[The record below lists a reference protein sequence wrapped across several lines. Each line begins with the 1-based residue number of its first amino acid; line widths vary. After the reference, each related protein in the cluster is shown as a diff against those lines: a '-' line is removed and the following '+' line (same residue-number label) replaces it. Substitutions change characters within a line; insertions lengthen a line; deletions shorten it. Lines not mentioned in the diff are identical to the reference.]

1 MAEREFFSASLI
13 TQGQHKFYTLTL
25 PIDIIAECCSTN
37 PRDEDPVSGF
47 QRSLDVKRAAAIAE
61 YIRRGNVIPSSIIIS
76 AQPKA
81 GFEYL
86 SKNKTVGFNVD
97 PSSFLIIDGQ
107 HRVYGFRMLNEMGFD
122 EIKLRVPVV
131 IFTELSPVQEA
142 KIFIDVN
149 TQQKPVP
156 KELLLDIKKLAE
168 TETSEE
174 ALLDIIF
181 TLFEEQNDSCLKN
194 KLSRFE
200 KQRSKLSKVTFY
212 EAFKP
217 LLKTFNID
225 NPDNLYGIINAYL
238 YAVKDVLQHYS
249 IDFNTLITKP
259 TSFKILIGHSKA
271 IISII
276 SDNAPEKLS
285 LISEHK
291 RYLSRSI
298 DNNADALL
306 NSRTTAKSIEALD
319 KKLLKRNLT
328 I

>member
-1 MAEREFFSASLI
+1 MSQKEFFSASLV
-13 TQGQHKFYTLTL
+13 TQGQHRFYTLTI
-25 PIDIIAECCSTN
+25 PIDVIAECCSTN
-37 PRDEDPVSGF
+37 PRSEDPVSGF
-47 QRSLDVKRAAAIAE
+47 QRSLDEKRAVSIAD
-61 YIRRGNVIPSSIIIS
+61 YVRKGGVIPSSIILS
-76 AQPKA
+76 AQA
-81 GFEYL
+81 NSGFEYS
-86 SKNKTVGFNVD
+86 SKNKTVGFNIS
-97 PSSFLIIDGQ
+97 PESFLIIDGQ
-107 HRVYGFRMLNEMGFD
+107 HRVYGFRMLNDMGFD

-168 TETSEE
+168 TETTDE
-174 ALLDIIF
+174 ALLDVIF

-217 LLKTFNID
+217 LLKSFNIN
-225 NPDNLYGIINAYL
+225 NPENLYNIINAYL
-238 YAVKDVLQHYS
+238 YAAKDLLQKQS
-249 IDFNTLITKP
+249 IDFNSVITKP

-276 SDNAPEKLS
+276 SDNEPGNLS

-291 RYLSRSI
+291 KYLLRSI
-298 DNNADALL
+298 DNNVTAIL
-306 NSRTTAKSIEALD
+306 NSRTTAKSIEMLD
-319 KKLLKRNLT
+319 KKLLKTTLT